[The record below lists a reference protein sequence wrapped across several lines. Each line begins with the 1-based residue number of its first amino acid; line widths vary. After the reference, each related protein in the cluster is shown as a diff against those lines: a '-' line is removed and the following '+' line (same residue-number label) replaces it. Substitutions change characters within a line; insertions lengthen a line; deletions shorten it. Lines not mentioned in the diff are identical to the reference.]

1 MINAFCT
8 LPFFLGPALE
18 LSFQCCLCDPCLC
31 TLRISLL
38 HTTPTRLVDTFMVG
52 SSHRAQEFLL
62 PSQTDTTWH
71 VLSFTV
77 LHVLHLLSEARFL
90 SKRKAGWLDALAAS
104 PPPPHHSCAWQF
116 HAAKPE
122 PANHKHWQILYI
134 AGYRPIG
141 YSCSQRSSTKEF
153 LLHKARKWQPNLMLR
168 HCHPIH
174 FNDDEWS
181 RNPSMPN
188 LPLHWQFTNLQSC

>member
-62 PSQTDTTWH
+62 PSQTDTSWH

-77 LHVLHLLSEARFL
+77 LHVLHLLWKAVSYFLDLSFIPRFL
-90 SKRKAGWLDALAAS
+90 SKRKAGWLAWRTS

-122 PANHKHWQILYI
+122 PANHRHWQILY
-134 AGYRPIG
+134 
-141 YSCSQRSSTKEF
+141 SW
-153 LLHKARKWQPNLMLR
+153 L
-168 HCHPIH
+168 
-174 FNDDEWS
+174 
-181 RNPSMPN
+181 
-188 LPLHWQFTNLQSC
+188 